1 MKDEKTKILWIS
13 NLIFPVVAEYLK
25 IPINHAGGWLIGA
38 SNVLK
43 NNMDCDLYIM
53 ACYSG
58 TNKIINI
65 KIEGINYIIIPNKE
79 YKSNFKIVD
88 DCSGIY
94 SIYQNTKWCA

>member
-1 MKDEKTKILWIS
+1 LILTCTIYI
-13 NLIFPVVAEYLK
+13 LTP
-25 IPINHAGGWLIGA
+25 GWLIGA

-88 DCSGIY
+88 DTGVI
-94 SIYQNTKWCA
+94 NKMVWRKN